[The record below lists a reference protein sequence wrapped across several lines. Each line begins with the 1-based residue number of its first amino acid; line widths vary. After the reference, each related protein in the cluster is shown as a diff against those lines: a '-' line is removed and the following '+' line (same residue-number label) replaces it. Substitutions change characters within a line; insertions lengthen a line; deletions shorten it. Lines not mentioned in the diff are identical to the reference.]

1 MPYPN
6 EHAARVR
13 DPDDFETGS
22 MRSKDLKDG
31 VRLILGKLKGETAMT
46 VQAYRFDKTKF
57 TPEQAK
63 KWLKDNDVKSISFEP
78 ASESKESK
86 SKILAALE
94 QLSEKANMGDNLE
107 ARFHSMIVSGINEVF
122 AGGYITREERD
133 VLLSSAGEAMSG
145 FAQSVAANIPGLLQ
159 RAPWDEAAPTD
170 KTVKEPVSE
179 SLLQEPADVQAC
191 VRKIMNQGHDQE
203 SALYVCNAALEK
215 KPKPAGVSKLVY
227 KLAQESFD
235 ESVDWETEY
244 VPLLEKAVRT
254 DGSIPIKIIQSGWGS
269 SGYYPPEVLERDG
282 PKVFK
287 AGLKMFWNHPTLA
300 EETERPEGSLDN
312 LAAELISNAVW
323 KPNAPTGAGLYADAK
338 VFEIFK
344 SAVDELAPHIGVS
357 IRAEGQKQM
366 GKAEGQAGPII
377 QAITAARSID
387 FVTSPGAGGQVLQLF
402 ESRRSDAGQSIKP
415 ENKEID
421 VMDEV
426 KELKEANALL
436 AQQVAEKDKAFSDQA
451 DTLAKLQSMSVIRE
465 AGELV
470 SLELAKTDLPDST
483 KARISRDASKAPP
496 VKEGLLDK
504 ETLMTNLAEAIKV
517 EREYLAS
524 IGQGKITGMGSG
536 EPSSAEAHKALVEAF
551 VRTGLSEEAAEIA
564 ASGR

>member
-31 VRLILGKLKGETAMT
+31 VRIILGKLKGETAMT

-78 ASESKESK
+78 AVDKESK
-86 SKILAALE
+86 SRIKAALE

-107 ARFHSMIVSGINEVF
+107 ARFHSMLIGGIDEMF
-122 AGGYITREERD
+122 AGGYVNREERE
-133 VLLSSAGEAMSG
+133 VLLSSAEKALKG
-145 FAQSVAANIPGLLQ
+145 FAQSVATNLPGLLQ
-159 RAPWDEAAPTD
+159 RGPWEEAAPVD
-170 KTVKEPVSE
+170 NAVKEPVGE
-179 SLLQEPADVQAC
+179 SFLQEPANVQAC
-191 VRKIMNQGHDQE
+191 VRKVMNQGHDQE

-227 KLAQESFD
+227 RLAQESFE
-235 ESVDWETEY
+235 ESEDWDTEC

-254 DGSIPIKIIQSGWGS
+254 DGSIPIKIIQPGWGS
-269 SGYYPPEVLERDG
+269 SGYYSPEVLERDG

-287 AGLKMFWNHPTLA
+287 SGLKMFWNHPTLT
-300 EETERPEGSLDN
+300 EESERPEGSLTN
-312 LAAELISNAVW
+312 LAAELISDAVW
-323 KPNAPTGAGLYADAK
+323 KSDAPTGAGLYADAK
-338 VFEIFK
+338 VFETFK
-344 SAVDELAPHIGVS
+344 SAIDELAPHIGVS

-402 ESRRSDAGQSIKP
+402 ESRRNGAGQNQIQDD
-415 ENKEID
+415 KELD
-421 VMDEV
+421 MTQDEL
-426 KELKEANALL
+426 KELKESNDLL
-436 AQQVAEKDKAFSDQA
+436 TQQLAEKDKAFSDQA
-451 DTLAKLQSMSVIRE
+451 EALAKLQSMSVIRE

-470 SLELAKTDLPDST
+470 SVELAKTDLPDST
-483 KARISRDASKAPP
+483 KARISRDVSKAPP
-496 VKEGLLDK
+496 VKESLLDK
-504 ETLMTNLAEAIKV
+504 ETLMTNLVEAVKV

-524 IGQGKITGMGSG
+524 VGQGKITGMGSG
-536 EPSSAEAHKALVEAF
+536 DPSPAEAHKALVEAF
-551 VRTGLSEEAAEIA
+551 VRTGLSKEAAEIA